1 MKITMAVECGE
12 VFTTRH
18 STNSDSGLD
27 WIQEARIGSTHV
39 LQGTEHTINQK
50 GPAVAVLPV
59 VDLLFEYY

>member
-1 MKITMAVECGE
+1 MAVECGE

-59 VDLLFEYY
+59 